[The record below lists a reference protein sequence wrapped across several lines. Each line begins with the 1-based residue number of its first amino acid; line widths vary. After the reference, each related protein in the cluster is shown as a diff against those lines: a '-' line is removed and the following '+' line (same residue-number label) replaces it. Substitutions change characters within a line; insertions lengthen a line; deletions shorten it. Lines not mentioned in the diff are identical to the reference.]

1 MSQVDQFESVFRAA
15 LRDPFEFSLPRVES
29 LLVVTDLPQA
39 EADAFAAEI
48 VAFLSATSL
57 CDTPSI
63 RTMAGDAFS
72 SAADLLEQVDSSGAD
87 LICTYRNLYSEA
99 WRFPH
104 SLGEHLDV
112 LLQRALAP
120 VLVLPHPRA
129 DFAADHAMQNT
140 RVVMAVTDHLDK
152 DHRLVNYA
160 ASLVSPGGILCL
172 AHVESRQTFDRYL
185 DAISKIPTIDTD
197 DARRRLEDQLLKDA
211 RDYVDSCAARLAS
224 SELELQVK
232 PLIDFGDHL
241 EDYRRFL
248 EELQV
253 DLLVM
258 NTKDEDQLAMHGL
271 AYPLAVEL
279 RQIPLL
285 ML

>member
-1 MSQVDQFESVFRAA
+1 MIRTPDGRSPDAKTMAA
-15 LRDPFEFSLPRVES
+15 
-29 LLVVTDLPQA
+29 
-39 EADAFAAEI
+39 I
-48 VAFLSATSL
+48 VAAVQAY
-57 CDTPSI
+57 I
-63 RTMAGDAFS
+63 AG
-72 SAADLLEQVDSSGAD
+72 
-87 LICTYRNLYSEA
+87 EA
-99 WRFPH
+99 H
-104 SLGEHLDV
+104 
-112 LLQRALAP
+112 
-120 VLVLPHPRA
+120 
-129 DFAADHAMQNT
+129 
-140 RVVMAVTDHLDK
+140 
-152 DHRLVNYA
+152 
-160 ASLVSPGGILCL
+160 
-172 AHVESRQTFDRYL
+172 
-185 DAISKIPTIDTD
+185 

-224 SELELQVK
+224 FELDLQVK

-241 EDYRRFL
+241 ADYRRFL